1 MEALKIA
8 QPRLASSFAFC
19 VSFLL
24 TQVLQLLEMLHSD
37 SKGSASAGC
46 TALQLQQTYS
56 ETTKKRQDLK
66 FCNWKLYHEYPAF
79 SVPNVV

>member
-1 MEALKIA
+1 MGQHGTQTMEALKIA

-24 TQVLQLLEMLHSD
+24 TKLLQILEMLHSD
-37 SKGSASAGC
+37 SKGSALAGS

-56 ETTKKRQDLK
+56 ETAKKVG
-66 FCNWKLYHEYPAF
+66 P
-79 SVPNVV
+79 